1 MGDYTRHNF
10 DNSNKGTIEERT
22 LTRLN
27 AVNHLI
33 NFYKKMTA
41 DYPEDFD
48 DLNDFKSLIKMTE
61 MVLEEYRD
69 VITEVYLKNKDY
81 ENDKD

>member
-27 AVNHLI
+27 AVNYLI
-33 NFYKKMTA
+33 DFYKKMTA
-41 DYPEDFD
+41 DYPEDMD
-48 DLNDFKSLIKMTE
+48 DMNNFESLIKMTE
-61 MVLEEYRD
+61 MILEEYRD